1 MICFPGLQSIKRI
14 PYIPKAS
21 NLVTQLTVEVQTLST
36 PKAKT
41 AEEKGA
47 KQEEEPD
54 NKGGP
59 GKDGEPAKEPAPDK
73 SLRWYKI
80 PKLTK
85 SGDDDK
91 TDSESCNGPVNTIQ
105 DGEKGKDKEDG
116 ENGEKTAE
124 PMETEENELSNE
136 QVGKGI
142 DELIEKKI
150 NIIYDRYCTCRYMQ

>member
-1 MICFPGLQSIKRI
+1 M
-14 PYIPKAS
+14 
-21 NLVTQLTVEVQTLST
+21 ST
-36 PKAKT
+36 ANAKT
-41 AEEKGA
+41 AEEKEA

-59 GKDGEPAKEPAPDK
+59 GKEGEPGKEPEPDK
-73 SLRWYKI
+73 FLKWYKI

-91 TDSESCNGPVNTIQ
+91 SDGESSNGPVNAVQ

-136 QVGKGI
+136 QVSKGI
-142 DELIEKKI
+142 DELIGGKNEHCLL
-150 NIIYDRYCTCRYMQ
+150 IIDPYMYM

>member
-91 TDSESCNGPVNTIQ
+91 TNSESSNGPVNTIQ

-136 QVGKGI
+136 QVGIKGI

-150 NIIYDRYCTCRYMQ
+150 NIVYYRYCTCRYM

>member
-54 NKGGP
+54 NKG
-59 GKDGEPAKEPAPDK
+59 EPAKEPAPDK

-91 TDSESCNGPVNTIQ
+91 TNSESSNGPVNTIQ

-116 ENGEKTAE
+116 VNGEKTAE

-136 QVGKGI
+136 QVGEGI
-142 DELIEKKI
+142 DELIEEKI
-150 NIIYDRYCTCRYMQ
+150 NIVYYRYCTCRYM

>member
-1 MICFPGLQSIKRI
+1 MICFPGLQSNKRI

-59 GKDGEPAKEPAPDK
+59 GKDGEPAKEPAQDK

-91 TDSESCNGPVNTIQ
+91 TNGESSNGPVNAGQ
-105 DGEKGKDKEDG
+105 DGEKGKDKEDE

-150 NIIYDRYCTCRYMQ
+150 NIVYYRYCTCRYM